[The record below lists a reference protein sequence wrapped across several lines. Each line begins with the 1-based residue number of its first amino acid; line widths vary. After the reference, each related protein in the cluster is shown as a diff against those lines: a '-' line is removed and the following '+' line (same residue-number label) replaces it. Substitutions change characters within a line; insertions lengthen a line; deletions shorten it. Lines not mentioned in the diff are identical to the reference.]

1 MSRLPA
7 KFETHTRHP
16 DDQRL
21 SPADSQRRIAE
32 LERELARARAQLDDT
47 RAELE
52 TKSATLETVLNS
64 RGWRTLNRFREA
76 RSRLRAL
83 TPAFLWHAASRR
95 MSLGAIRAKLAE
107 RELYQ
112 RWIRE
117 REQRID
123 APTAAAQIADFS
135 YRPLVSIVMPVYRP
149 ALRDLDRAIASV
161 RAQHYPDW
169 RLCVCDDGSGDPAV
183 RECLERVA
191 ASDSRIKVSF
201 SEKNGGISDASNRA
215 LAMDEGEFVGLLDHD
230 DELSPDALL
239 EVVRFLQDHREAD
252 LIYSD
257 EDKLDARGA
266 RCEPFFK
273 PGWSPELML
282 SCMYICHFSV
292 YRRALVEAVGGFRRG
307 FEGSQDYDLALR
319 VSERTQR
326 VHHIPKV
333 LYHWRKVAGS
343 AAASTDAKPYARS
356 AARRALREH
365 LERRGYRG
373 TVLDA
378 AWIGHYRVKFQL
390 AQPALVSIIIPTRDR
405 LPLLRAC
412 IASIEAR
419 TDYPDFEVIIV
430 DNDSRERATLTY
442 LESTR
447 HRVVRAP
454 GEFNFPRLVNAG
466 AAHARGEYLLLLNND
481 TEVRNPEWVSAM
493 LEFAQQP
500 EIGAVGAKLLFPNGT
515 LQHVGV
521 ITGLGGPAG
530 HPLTG
535 FDARTSHYFGTA
547 GNIRNYSAVTAA
559 CMMVRR
565 EVFAQVGGFDERFRS
580 GYNDVDFC
588 LRVRRAGYRI
598 VYTPYAELVHH
609 ESASRGFAL
618 DGQELE
624 LMQRLWGSALTA
636 DPYYN
641 PNLSLQHEDFRIRL

>member
-1 MSRLPA
+1 V
-7 KFETHTRHP
+7 
-16 DDQRL
+16 
-21 SPADSQRRIAE
+21 E
-32 LERELARARAQLDDT
+32 LERDLARARAQL
-47 RAELE
+47 AEAREELDA
-52 TKSATLETVLNS
+52 KSATLDAVLNS
-64 RGWRTLNRFREA
+64 RGWRLLNRYRDA
-76 RSRLRAL
+76 RNRLRKLTPRGIWHAAARRISLRAL
-83 TPAFLWHAASRR
+83 RPAV
-95 MSLGAIRAKLAE
+95 AE

-117 REQRID
+117 REQRMD
-123 APTAAAQIADFS
+123 APAAAAEIAAFA

-149 ALRDLDRAIASV
+149 ALRHLDRAIASV

-169 RLCVCDDGSGDPAV
+169 QLCICDDGSGDPAL
-183 RECLERVA
+183 REYLERSA
-191 ASDSRIKVSF
+191 AADSRIRIAL
-201 SEKNGGISDASNRA
+201 SEKNGGISEASNRA
-215 LAMDEGEFVGLLDHD
+215 LALSQGDFVGLLDHD
-230 DELSPDALL
+230 DELSPDALF
-239 EVVRFLQDHREAD
+239 EMVKYLQQHRDAD

-292 YRRALVEAVGGFRRG
+292 YRRALVQAIGGFRRG

-319 VSERTQR
+319 VSERTTR

-333 LYHWRKVAGS
+333 LYHWRKAAGS
-343 AAASTDAKPYARS
+343 AAASTDAKPYART

-378 AWIGHYRVKFQL
+378 AWIGHYRVKFQV
-390 AQPALVSIIIPTRDR
+390 ARPDLVSIIIPTRDR

-412 IASIEAR
+412 VASIEAR
-419 TDYPDFEVIIV
+419 TDYPDFELIIV
-430 DNDSRERATLTY
+430 DNDSREPATLAY
-442 LESTR
+442 LDATP
-447 HRVVRAP
+447 HRVVRIP
-454 GEFNFPRLVNAG
+454 GEFNFPRLVNTG
-466 AAHARGEYLLLLNND
+466 AAHARGAYLVLLNND
-481 TEVRNPEWVSAM
+481 TEVRSPEWMSAM

-500 EIGAVGAKLLFPNGT
+500 EVGAVGAKLLFPNGT

-521 ITGLGGPAG
+521 VTGLGGPAG

-565 EVFAQVGGFDERFRS
+565 DVFQQVGGFDERFSS

-598 VYTPYAELVHH
+598 VYTPYAELIHH

-618 DGQELE
+618 DGKELE
-624 LMQRLWGSALTA
+624 LMQRLWGPALTA